1 MGTHVRIIR
10 VAITWCIETENYGI
24 QEGQKAW
31 EFSIALFHLER
42 NHLFFENFMCILII
56 LTTFP
61 YRHQRFPEPLS
72 FIIHLTFCVLIFSLS
87 LPICDAQIL
96 DVQPSTGGCWGPQRL
111 IIANSSTAGERIL
124 CPTLL
129 SVPGIFS
136 GYDLHRLVHALTT
149 SMGSYAQLTCCY

>member
-96 DVQPSTGGCWGPQRL
+96 DMQPSTGGCWGTTEVNNRQQL
-111 IIANSSTAGERIL
+111 YGWGKDFVSNSSFCSWYFL
-124 CPTLL
+124 WL
-129 SVPGIFS
+129 
-136 GYDLHRLVHALTT
+136 
-149 SMGSYAQLTCCY
+149 